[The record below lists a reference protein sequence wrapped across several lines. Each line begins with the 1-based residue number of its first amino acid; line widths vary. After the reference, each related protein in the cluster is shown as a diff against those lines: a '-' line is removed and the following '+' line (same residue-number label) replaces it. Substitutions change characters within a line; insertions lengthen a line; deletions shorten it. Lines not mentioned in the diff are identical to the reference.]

1 MDLLQNDSAW
11 NEKKITKAM
20 FSGKEKFVR
29 LHKKVPVFILY
40 LTAWVDDSGTV
51 NFRKDIYGHDE
62 KMENV
67 MFEAEDV
74 YPVEKQIN

>member
-1 MDLLQNDSAW
+1 MILPGMKRKLQRRC
-11 NEKKITKAM
+11 
-20 FSGKEKFVR
+20 F
-29 LHKKVPVFILY
+29 L
-40 LTAWVDDSGTV
+40 AWVDDSGTV